1 MIYGPKSSLWRWTR
15 NSCATD
21 STTETYLGR
30 PTLDELKRAVAGFKF
45 GLPERTNVLG
55 VVKTPNIPLEA
66 TTGIEPV

>member
-1 MIYGPKSSLWRWTR
+1 MARYAGIR
-15 NSCATD
+15 NAQFLMGHANV

-55 VVKTPNIPLEA
+55 MLKTPNTPLEA

>member
-1 MIYGPKSSLWRWTR
+1 MARYAGIR
-15 NSCATD
+15 NAQFLMGHANV

-55 VVKTPNIPLEA
+55 VLKTPNIPLEA

>member
-1 MIYGPKSSLWRWTR
+1 MWRPAESGGR
-15 NSCATD
+15 
-21 STTETYLGR
+21 STERFVFCPTETYLGR

-55 VVKTPNIPLEA
+55 VLKTPNVPLEA